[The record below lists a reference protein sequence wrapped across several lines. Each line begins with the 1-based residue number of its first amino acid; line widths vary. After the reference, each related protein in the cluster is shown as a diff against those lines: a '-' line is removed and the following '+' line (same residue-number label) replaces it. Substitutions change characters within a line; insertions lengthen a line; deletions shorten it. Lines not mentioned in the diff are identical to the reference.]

1 MHDYQDIP
9 RIYTGIAQ
17 ILSCFLYCEL
27 FRTGNRKIRHFLQLV
42 IGLIFQCLFLQ
53 ATGGLPLAFWI
64 PCMVLAF
71 GLMFLFLYWNLP
83 MDPTSLL
90 YVTCRA
96 FVLAEFIAS
105 AHWQIYAVLEE
116 FGHGGFWISV
126 LSMGAVYALLLWL
139 AALVER
145 TLWKENNSPVYTWS
159 EVLAA
164 VLITVAVFTFSNMG
178 FLMERIPIAITRMN
192 IFNTRTLVDLGG
204 LAIMYAYQL
213 RISGLQA
220 EKELDAL
227 RISLQTQYG
236 TYRNYQDILE
246 LINIKLH
253 DLKHH
258 TLLLRSETDPERR
271 GMYLDEM
278 EKELAGLQAAQQTG
292 SPVLDII
299 LAGKSARMR
308 NLQIQFTCVADGS
321 LLNALHVT
329 DICTI
334 FGNALDN
341 AIEHVAQ
348 ISDPAKRIISMTLAR
363 RREFV
368 YIEVSNYCEKKLKMM
383 NGLPVTTKKD
393 SGMHG
398 YGLRSMIHAVRKYD
412 GNLTIEQRD
421 HFIEVK
427 ILIPV
432 HDGKPT
438 V

>member
-17 ILSCFLYCEL
+17 ISSCFLYCAL
-27 FRTGNRKIRHFLQLV
+27 FDARNRCVSRYIRLAVGIVL
-42 IGLIFQCLFLQ
+42 QCLFLQ
-53 ATGGLPLAFWI
+53 VTGPLPLFLWI
-64 PCMVLAF
+64 PCMGLAF
-71 GLMFLFLYWNLP
+71 GLMFLFLYWNLQ
-83 MDPTSLL
+83 MDSATLL
-90 YVTCRA
+90 YVTSRA

-116 FGHGGFWISV
+116 LGYGGFRVRTVSMLVVYGV
-126 LSMGAVYALLLWL
+126 LLQL
-139 AALVER
+139 AALLEKR
-145 TLWKENNSPVYTWS
+145 LWKGKSRPVYTWS

-164 VLITVAVFTFSNMG
+164 VLIAAAVFAFSNLG
-178 FLMERIPIAITRMN
+178 FLMERIPIGITRLN

-227 RISLQTQYG
+227 RVSLQTQYG

-246 LINIKLH
+246 LINIKMH

-271 GMYLDEM
+271 EVYLDEM
-278 EKELAGLQAAQQTG
+278 ERELTGLQAPQQTG

-299 LAGKSARMR
+299 LAGKSARMQ

-321 LLNALHVT
+321 LLGALHVT

-363 RREFV
+363 RREFI
-368 YIEVSNYCEKKLKMM
+368 YIEVSNYCEKKLKMI

-393 SGMHG
+393 IGMHG
-398 YGLRSMIHAVRKYD
+398 YGLRSMIYAVRKYN
-412 GNLTIEQRD
+412 GNLTLEQRD

-427 ILIPV
+427 ILIPFR
-432 HDGKPT
+432 DGKTT

>member
-17 ILSCFLYCEL
+17 MSSCFVYCAL
-27 FRTGNRKIRHFLQLV
+27 FGAGNRDVTRCFRLAV
-42 IGLIFQCLFLQ
+42 GLILQCLFLQ
-53 ATGGLPLAFWI
+53 VTGSLPLFLWI
-64 PCMVLAF
+64 PCMGLAF

-83 MDPTSLL
+83 MDTASLL
-90 YVTCRA
+90 YVTSRA

-116 FGHGGFWISV
+116 LGYGGFWV
-126 LSMGAVYALLLWL
+126 RNVSMLAVYGALLWL
-139 AALVER
+139 AALVEKR
-145 TLWKENNSPVYTWS
+145 LWKGKSRPVCTWS

-164 VLITVAVFTFSNMG
+164 ILIAAAVFAFSNLG
-178 FLMERIPIAITRMN
+178 FLVERTSISITRLDV
-192 IFNTRTLVDLGG
+192 FNTRTLVDLGG

-227 RISLQTQYG
+227 RVSLQTQYG
-236 TYRNYQDILE
+236 TYRNYQDMLE
-246 LINIKLH
+246 LINIRLH

-271 GMYLDEM
+271 ETYLNEM
-278 EKELAGLQAAQQTG
+278 ERELTGLQAAQQTG

-299 LAGKSARMR
+299 LAGKSARMQ
-308 NLQIQFTCVADGS
+308 NMQIQFTCVADGS
-321 LLNALHVT
+321 LLHALHVT

-348 ISDPAKRIISMTLAR
+348 ISDPEKRIISMTLAR
-363 RREFV
+363 RREFI
-368 YIEVSNYCEKKLKMM
+368 YIEVSNYCEKQLKMI
-383 NGLPVTTKKD
+383 NGLPVTTKQD
-393 SGMHG
+393 GGPHG
-398 YGLRSMIHAVRKYD
+398 YGLRSMIYAVRKYD
-412 GNLTIEQRD
+412 GNLTLEQNG

-427 ILIPV
+427 ILIPFQ
-432 HDGKPT
+432 DGKTT

>member
-17 ILSCFLYCEL
+17 ISSCFLYCAL
-27 FRTGNRKIRHFLQLV
+27 FDAGNRCVSRYFRLAVGIVL
-42 IGLIFQCLFLQ
+42 QCLFLQ
-53 ATGGLPLAFWI
+53 VTGPLPLFLWI
-64 PCMVLAF
+64 PCMGLAF
-71 GLMFLFLYWNLP
+71 GLMFLFLYWNLQ
-83 MDPTSLL
+83 MDSATLL
-90 YVTCRA
+90 YVTSRA

-116 FGHGGFWISV
+116 LGYGGFRVRTVSMLVVYGV
-126 LSMGAVYALLLWL
+126 LLQL
-139 AALVER
+139 AALLEKR
-145 TLWKENNSPVYTWS
+145 LWNGKSRPVYTWS

-164 VLITVAVFTFSNMG
+164 VLIAAAVFAFSNLG
-178 FLMERIPIAITRMN
+178 FLMERIPIGITRLN

-220 EKELDAL
+220 EKELDVL
-227 RISLQTQYG
+227 RVSLQTQYG

-246 LINIKLH
+246 LINIKMH

-271 GMYLDEM
+271 EAYLDEM
-278 EKELAGLQAAQQTG
+278 EKELTGLQTAQQTG

-299 LAGKSARMR
+299 LAGKSARMQ

-321 LLNALHVT
+321 LLGVLHVT

-363 RREFV
+363 RREFI
-368 YIEVSNYCEKKLKMM
+368 YIEVSNYCEKKLKLM

-398 YGLRSMIHAVRKYD
+398 YGLRSMIYAVRKYD
-412 GNLTIEQRD
+412 GNLILEQRD

-427 ILIPV
+427 ILIPFR
-432 HDGKPT
+432 DGKTT